1 MPLIGYEEALA
12 CLAREEGGKGWL
24 PWCEAHGIYQL
35 PTAEWV
41 EVLANTIRPLDPK
54 RILELGAGS
63 GALGR
68 ARMDWGICLRMTD
81 PAGDGDVERLDAAKA
96 LSRHHPD
103 MVVSCWLPFD
113 LGAGNI
119 IMADPRVRWHLAI
132 VQEGPGFAGTEVL
145 WRNTDWSSRRIEAAD
160 HWSISR
166 SDYLTEGVGGEHI
179 RHGTA
184 YLFERHEN

>member
-68 ARMDWGICLRMTD
+68 ALM
-81 PAGDGDVERLDAAKA
+81 
-96 LSRHHPD
+96 
-103 MVVSCWLPFD
+103 
-113 LGAGNI
+113 
-119 IMADPRVRWHLAI
+119 DPRVRWHLAI

-166 SDYLTEGVGGEHI
+166 SDYLTEVVGGEHI